1 MKNLLITIFLI
12 CITGILW
19 AQKPQK
25 SSLCLMN
32 EKYMVGTWKMD
43 TIFLKENTN
52 LGDYKALYDQKFIEL
67 RDSTLFEFK
76 SDYSYIKTV
85 KTKIT
90 TGVWKI
96 SDDGTQIIIIKE
108 DSNTEEKSRILELN
122 NNLLMMSPLSEST
135 NSKVILKKVD

>member
-1 MKNLLITIFLI
+1 
-12 CITGILW
+12 
-19 AQKPQK
+19 
-25 SSLCLMN
+25 MN

-76 SDYSYIKTV
+76 ADYSYIKTV

-108 DSNTEEKSRILELN
+108 DSNNEEKSRILELN